1 MLGPRG
7 LARYALDLAII
18 GVAYFVLA
26 KVGST
31 LVSIHLIAVPI
42 WPATGLALAAVLLRG
57 LRVWP
62 AIFIAALA
70 AGAPTDNATFAGS
83 LLTSAGVAAGQT
95 LAALVGGYLVST
107 WSDGRGTFDTPT
119 GVAKFAAVSVGPSA
133 MIGATVGV
141 ASFSLAGHT
150 DDAVSLW
157 GTWWLRDAAGALVI
171 APVVVLW
178 AISNVR
184 SFNQDK
190 ILASAARMRC
200 REPRG
205 PGRLQPVHR
214 AERLSELVGVPR
226 RPAAVVGRATLR
238 PARHRDRRAHSFVLC
253 GLGHLGG

>member
-95 LAALVGGYLVST
+95 LAALVGGYLVEHVVR
-107 WSDGRGTFDTPT
+107 WPRNLRYSD
-119 GVAKFAAVSVGPSA
+119 
-133 MIGATVGV
+133 
-141 ASFSLAGHT
+141 
-150 DDAVSLW
+150 
-157 GTWWLRDAAGALVI
+157 
-171 APVVVLW
+171 
-178 AISNVR
+178 R
-184 SFNQDK
+184 SRE
-190 ILASAARMRC
+190 IRC
-200 REPRG
+200 R
-205 PGRLQPVHR
+205 Q
-214 AERLSELVGVPR
+214 R
-226 RPAAVVGRATLR
+226 RPQRNDR
-238 PARHRDRRAHSFVLC
+238 RDRRRRQLQPRGTHR
-253 GLGHLGG
+253 